1 MKHLLLVLG
10 LLTLTACSTP
20 TPGDTPPVVT
30 NTPLEKADA
39 PIPKVE
45 KIVVEEWFDYGCGHC
60 RTSHQVIKNLKAKY
74 GDQLEVRERHYPLS
88 AQTFVFA
95 EASEC
100 ARAQGRF
107 AEFHDQVFTK
117 YYGQY
122 NVDNLSKIATAIDLP
137 DLDTFNTCVSSGAQK
152 DKVTTDVRAAQK
164 LGVKGTPYFQI
175 NGELG
180 IPGAISQA
188 SFESLFDQLLVT
200 P

>member
-1 MKHLLLVLG
+1 MKHFLLALG
-10 LLTLTACSTP
+10 FLTLTACTAPAPS
-20 TPGDTPPVVT
+20 DTPPVVT
-30 NTPLEKADA
+30 DTALEKTEA

-45 KIVVEEWFDYGCGHC
+45 KIMVEEWFDYGCGHC
-60 RTSHQVIKNLKAKY
+60 RTSHEVIKNLKAKY
-74 GDQLEVRERHYPLS
+74 GAQLEVRERHYPLS

-100 ARAQGRF
+100 ARSQGKF
-107 AEFHDQVFTK
+107 AEFHDQVFTE

-122 NVDNLSKIATAIDLP
+122 NIDNLSKIAAAIELP
-137 DLDTFNTCVSSGAQK
+137 DLDAFNTCVSSGAQK
-152 DKVTTDVRAAQK
+152 DKVTADIQAAQK